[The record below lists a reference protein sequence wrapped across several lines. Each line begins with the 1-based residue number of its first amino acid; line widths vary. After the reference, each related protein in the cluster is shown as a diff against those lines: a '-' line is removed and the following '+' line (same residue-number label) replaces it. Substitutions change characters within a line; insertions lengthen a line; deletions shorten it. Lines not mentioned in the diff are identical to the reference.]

1 MQMQVY
7 VEIDSHR
14 LCVYLYLLY
23 MYVAYMY
30 FVWVKLELDKEQY
43 KCHLLMLENNNFKER
58 EVRARH
64 REMAQT
70 LGCFRVHST

>member
-14 LCVYLYLLY
+14 LCVYLHLLY

-30 FVWVKLELDKEQY
+30 FVWVKLELEKEQY
-43 KCHLLMLENNNFKER
+43 KCHLLMLENNNFPVKSER
-58 EVRARH
+58 VTGRWHRH
-64 REMAQT
+64 
-70 LGCFRVHST
+70 